1 MSERVLMKSEDR
13 RSRSEVADFLKD
25 VALKIEA
32 GSLTFRQGSEEL
44 VFNIPDSM
52 TLELKVEEKT
62 GQTPRI
68 QFEIELEWTKD
79 GQSSNKIEIL

>member
-1 MSERVLMKSEDR
+1 MKSEDR

-25 VALKIEA
+25 VALKIDD

-44 VFNIPDSM
+44 IFNIPDTL

-62 GQTPRI
+62 GPTPKI
-68 QFEIELEWTKD
+68 QFEIKLEWTKD
-79 GQSSNKIEIL
+79 GQSSNAIEIL